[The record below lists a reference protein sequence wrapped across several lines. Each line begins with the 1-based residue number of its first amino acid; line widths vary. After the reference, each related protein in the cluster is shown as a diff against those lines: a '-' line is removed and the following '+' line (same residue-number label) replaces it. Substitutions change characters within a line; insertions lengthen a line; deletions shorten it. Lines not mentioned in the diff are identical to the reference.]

1 MNPYLKAKRDQYD
14 ALKAGIEGLQTRA
27 ATENRDLTE
36 AELTSVREQGEQARK
51 LAEEITSLAEIET
64 RHAAVAKLGQ
74 DIDTAVRDEKPTEG
88 TESRSAGVRVG
99 AAHTKDRDPGHYRSA
114 KAGGVHSF
122 FGDLFAARSLQDGEA
137 LRRLTEHN
145 RALDMANEGPGVIP
159 PVWMSSEFAET
170 ARQQRRVASAVRN
183 LPLTSAAPISMPRQS
198 ASAGTVAEQAAE
210 NDATDFTDGW
220 DSAVTTVS
228 PKATS
233 GGQKIS
239 RQMLD
244 SSNPAVDAL
253 IWSDLIGDY
262 NTTVE
267 AKVVAAMVTAAGAAT
282 VTYATEAAWTTG
294 LDPAE
299 ATYVGDAILDTA
311 IAVRNGR
318 KLPADILV
326 ASVTRY
332 GSLLKIKD
340 STGRPLIPADSGG
353 TMNVIGSGSVAVDGR
368 VHGLGVLASD
378 GVTQYPESVLVA
390 RAADTILFES
400 PVLRFRYDEPD
411 GPEIIRLGI
420 WAYTAVHV
428 KYSASVERIA
438 ITAAS

>member
-1 MNPYLKAKRDQYD
+1 MNPYLARKREQYE
-14 ALKAGIEGLQTRA
+14 ALRTTIEGLQTRA
-27 ATENRDLTE
+27 AEENRDLTE
-36 AELTSVREQGEQARK
+36 AELRSVQEQGATAQS
-51 LAEEITSLAEIET
+51 LAAEITSLTEIET
-64 RHAAVAKLGQ
+64 RNAAVAKLGAEV
-74 DIDTAVRDEKPTEG
+74 DTAVRDSKADEDTA
-88 TESRSAGVRVG
+88 TRSVQVG
-99 AAHTKDRDPGHYRSA
+99 AAYTKDRDPGHYRKGTGRSY
-114 KAGGVHSF
+114 
-122 FGDLFAARSLQDGEA
+122 FGDLFAARSLQDGDA
-137 LRRLTEHN
+137 QRRLAEHN
-145 RALDMANEGPGVIP
+145 RALDMATEGPGTVP
-159 PVWMSSEFAET
+159 PVWMSQEFAEI

-183 LPLTSAAPISMPRQS
+183 IPITSPAPISMPRQS
-198 ASAGTVAEQAAE
+198 AVSGTVAEQANE
-210 NDATDFTDGW
+210 NDATSFTDGW

-233 GGQKIS
+233 GGQKVS

-244 SSNPAVDAL
+244 ASVPAIDQL

-262 NTTVE
+262 NTAVE
-267 AKVVAAMVTAAGAAT
+267 KKVVAAMVTAAGSAT

-318 KLPADILV
+318 KMPADILV
-326 ASVTRY
+326 CSVTRY

-353 TMNVIGSGSVAVDGR
+353 AMNVIGTGSVAVDGR
-368 VHGLGVLASD
+368 VHGLGLLASD
-378 GVTQYPESVLVA
+378 GVIQYPESLLVA
-390 RAADTILFES
+390 RGADTILFES
-400 PVLRFRYDEPD
+400 PVLRFRYEEPD
-411 GPEIIRLGI
+411 GPEIIRLGV

-428 KYSASVERIA
+428 KYTSSVERIA

>member
-1 MNPYLKAKRDQYD
+1 VNPYLARKREQYE
-14 ALKAGIEGLQTRA
+14 ALRSTIEGLQTRA
-27 ATENRDLTE
+27 AEENRDLTDT
-36 AELTSVREQGEQARK
+36 ELRSVQEQGDTAK
-51 LAEEITSLAEIET
+51 SLATEIETLTDIQT
-64 RHAAVAKLGQ
+64 RHAAVAGLAKTV
-74 DIDTAVRDEKPTEG
+74 DDAAKEDTEVRSGAVLVG
-88 TESRSAGVRVG
+88 SAQVR
-99 AAHTKDRDPGHYRSA
+99 DRDPGHYR
-114 KAGGVHSF
+114 KGAGRSY
-122 FGDLFAARSLQDGEA
+122 FGDLFAARSLQDEGA
-137 LRRLTEHN
+137 LQRLTEHN
-145 RALDMANEGPGVIP
+145 RALAMATEGPGTVP
-159 PVWMSSEFAET
+159 PVWMSQEFAEI

-183 LPLTSAAPISMPRQS
+183 IPITSPAPISMPRQS
-198 ASAGTVAEQAAE
+198 AASGTVAEQASE
-210 NDATDFTDGW
+210 NSATSFTDGW

-233 GGQKIS
+233 GGQKVS

-244 SSNPAVDAL
+244 ASNPAIDQL
-253 IWSDLIGDY
+253 IWSDLVGAY
-262 NTTVE
+262 NTVVE
-267 AKVVAAMVTAAGAAT
+267 AKVVAAMVTAAGSAT

-299 ATYVGDAILDTA
+299 STYVGDAILDTA

-326 ASVTRY
+326 CSVTRY

-340 STGRPLIPADSGG
+340 STGRPLIPGDSGG
-353 TMNVIGSGSVAVDGR
+353 AMNVIGTGTVQVDGR

-378 GVTQYPESVLVA
+378 GVTQYAESVLVA
-390 RAADTILFES
+390 RAQDTILFES

-411 GPEIIRLGI
+411 GPEIIRLGV

-428 KYSASVERIA
+428 KYSASVERIV

>member
-1 MNPYLKAKRDQYD
+1 VNPYLASLREKYEGLRT
-14 ALKAGIEGLQTRA
+14 GIEGLQSRA
-27 ATENRDLTE
+27 ASEGRDLTE
-36 AELTSVREQGEQARK
+36 TELTSVREQGEQARS
-51 LAEEITSLAEIET
+51 LHTQITELTDIEA
-64 RHAAVAKLGQ
+64 RHADVAALAARLDADRRDEPGPDGDEQTRGAVRVSGT
-74 DIDTAVRDEKPTEG
+74 TAV
-88 TESRSAGVRVG
+88 
-99 AAHTKDRDPGHYRSA
+99 DRDPGHYRKNGSA
-114 KAGGVHSF
+114 HSF
-122 FGDLFAARSLQDGEA
+122 FGDLFHARSLQDGEA
-137 LRRLTEHN
+137 TRRLVQHN
-145 RALDMANEGPGVIP
+145 RALNMADEGPGVVP
-159 PVWMSSEFAET
+159 PKWMGEEFAEI

-183 LPLTSAAPISMPRQS
+183 IPISNAAPISMPRQS
-198 ASAGTVAEQAAE
+198 AASGTVAEQTTE
-210 NDATDFTDGW
+210 ETATDFTDGW

-233 GGQKIS
+233 GGQKVT
-239 RQMLD
+239 RTLLEA
-244 SSNPAVDAL
+244 SNPAVDQL

-262 NTTVE
+262 NGVVE
-267 AKVVAAMVTAAGAAT
+267 AKVVAAMVTAAGSAT

-318 KLPADILV
+318 KMPADVLV

-340 STGRPLIPADSGG
+340 STGRPLTPADSGG
-353 TMNVIGSGSVAVDGR
+353 AMNVIGRGEVAVDGR

-378 GVTQYPESVLVA
+378 GVTQYPESLLVA
-390 RAADTILFES
+390 RASDTILFES

-411 GPEIIRLGI
+411 GPEIIRLGV